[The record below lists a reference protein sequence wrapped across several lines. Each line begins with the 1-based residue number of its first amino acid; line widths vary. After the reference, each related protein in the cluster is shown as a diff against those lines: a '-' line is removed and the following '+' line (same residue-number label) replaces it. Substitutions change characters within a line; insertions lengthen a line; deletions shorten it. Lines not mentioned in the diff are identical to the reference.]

1 MHMKKIYSLIAV
13 AACMAMVSC
22 GNGGNNGNNEGEA
35 VLPEENALEAVE
47 SAAAA
52 DSAVSAEV
60 AVCDSCCAAA
70 DSLKAVADSLIADA
84 LAGAEETVAEPQEE
98 VEAAEAAVPV
108 AAVEVKPSFNG
119 GDANSFHKWVQ
130 SQLKYPQAALENN
143 ESGKVI
149 VSFVVNKKGKVS
161 DVKVVKSVSP
171 ALDEEAVR
179 VIASSP
185 DWTPGSTRIGRK
197 VDVNYTMPVVFAIN

>member
-1 MHMKKIYSLIAV
+1 MKKIYSLIAV

-60 AVCDSCCAAA
+60 AACDSCCAAA

-84 LAGAEETVAEPQEE
+84 LEGVDETVADAQAE
-98 VEAAEAAVPV
+98 VDEAAEAVVPV
-108 AAVEVKPSFNG
+108 AAVEVKPTFNG